1 MATTNLPINPPLPS
15 IYSLPTTAPSMSSP
29 PSTVFAILHDSPS
42 FKGVNPLPERFTL
55 HDLKAPK
62 LQQNLFTSLSDE
74 DFFVLACTFERET
87 KMKFGVVWV
96 DCDCDTG
103 DALTWEEAEKI
114 HPDLQ
119 MGTDEP
125 GDDCGAQ
132 WYCVTEENG
141 FPSYGW
147 YGEHHLAISE
157 RYLRDTPEPL
167 RSKIIIEFLL
177 PHLSVVIS

>member
-1 MATTNLPINPPLPS
+1 MTTINLAKDPPSVTPI
-15 IYSLPTTAPSMSSP
+15 MSSP
-29 PSTVFAILHDSPS
+29 PSIMFTISIESLLS
-42 FKGVNPLPERFTL
+42 FKGDDPLPKCFTL
-55 HDLKAPK
+55 HDLEAPK
-62 LQQNLFTSLSDE
+62 LQRKLFTSLSDDYFYE
-74 DFFVLACTFERET
+74 LACTFETET
-87 KMKFGVVWV
+87 KKKFGVVWV

-103 DALTWEEAEKI
+103 TALTWEEAEKI
-114 HPDLQ
+114 YPYLQ

-132 WYCVTEENG
+132 WYCVTEPK

-147 YGEHHLAISE
+147 DNEHHLSISE
-157 RYLRDTPEPL
+157 RYLQDTPEHL